1 MGEHGFNHNPHLTLH
16 AHVQQAVHETES
28 PDVGGEHGVLDL
40 TGPAADDGAIL
51 DDVTENGGDING
63 INKAVKIVRKPISE
77 LADRGVGVVG
87 PTGGGIL
94 VRRPAGGG
102 NGLKIGDNRPPSITL
117 EDEENRFSDNDD
129 GPFPPFANAVRT
141 PKPLTNV
148 QGFLVTQSVPK
159 NEVISNKK
167 YFKKLVFKQIS
178 NS

>member
-28 PDVGGEHGVLDL
+28 PDVGGGEPVLDDT
-40 TGPAADDGAIL
+40 TGPTAGGAIL
-51 DDVTENGGDING
+51 DDVTGENGEDISG
-63 INKAVKIVRKPISE
+63 GVNKAVKIVRKPISE

-94 VRRPAGGG
+94 VRRPAGSG
-102 NGLKIGDNRPPSITL
+102 NGVRIADNRPPSITL

-129 GPFPPFANAVRT
+129 GPFPPFSNAVRT

-148 QGFLVTQSVPK
+148 QGFFVTQSVPK
-159 NEVISNKK
+159 NEVISNK
-167 YFKKLVFKQIS
+167 YT
-178 NS
+178 